1 MKNKIELLIF
11 IIVLLTPF
19 VIIQKLD
26 KMEYKLNHPII
37 YQTDNAGGMTAVGIV
52 TEKKAENGECSIA
65 VNGYG
70 WFHVSQEHYDMIEVG
85 KKAPA
90 FITERGS

>member
-1 MKNKIELLIF
+1 MKNKIELLIL
-11 IIVLLTPF
+11 IAVLLTPF

-37 YQTDNAGGMTAVGIV
+37 YQTDNAGGMTTVGVV
-52 TEKKAENGECSIA
+52 TQKKAENGEYSVA

-70 WFHVSQEHYDMIEVG
+70 WFHVSREHFDMIEVG
-85 KKAPA
+85 RKAPQ
-90 FITERGS
+90 FLLERGS